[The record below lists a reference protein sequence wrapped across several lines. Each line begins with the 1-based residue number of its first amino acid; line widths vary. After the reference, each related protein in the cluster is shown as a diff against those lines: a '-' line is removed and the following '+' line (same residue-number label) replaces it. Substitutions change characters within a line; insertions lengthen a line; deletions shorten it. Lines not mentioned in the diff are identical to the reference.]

1 MLKKYWN
8 YISNR
13 HITGEMNKLEVIQ
26 AKVVNQFTFL
36 ISVFFIIDSVR
47 DWTFDLL
54 INFYIL
60 FTIGCLLLLS
70 FFFEKIRFN
79 SSVIFITCLIII
91 VLVFYY
97 SSKEGFDN
105 GLTFYYFPILTGV
118 LLVLNKKKDINLI
131 IAIYSVVFIFF
142 CISHIYDFRL
152 IRDGKPSN
160 IYLIKNVRITTFIQA
175 FALLILTGYFMI
187 SKHNKLVR
195 LYQQTIKSEM
205 IISELRKK
213 LSGTSHINIEDVVKL
228 AMENEV
234 AFIPAFRQFFP
245 DFYNNLMEINP
256 NMTNEEF
263 RFCALLKLGF
273 TTKDIAEYTHLTVRT
288 VQTKKSRLRKSFNIP
303 SETDLYVWIDG
314 F

>member
-1 MLKKYWN
+1 M
-8 YISNR
+8 
-13 HITGEMNKLEVIQ
+13 
-26 AKVVNQFTFL
+26 
-36 ISVFFIIDSVR
+36 
-47 DWTFDLL
+47 
-54 INFYIL
+54 
-60 FTIGCLLLLS
+60 
-70 FFFEKIRFN
+70 
-79 SSVIFITCLIII
+79 
-91 VLVFYY
+91 LVFYY

-131 IAIYSVVFIFF
+131 ITIYSLVFIFF
-142 CISHIYDFRL
+142 CVSHVYDFRL

-160 IYLIKNVRITTFIQA
+160 VYLIKNVRITTFIQA
-175 FALLILTGYFMI
+175 FVLLILTGYFML

-195 LYQQTIKSEM
+195 LYKQTIKSEK

-213 LSGTSHINIEDVVKL
+213 LNGTSHISIEDVVKL
-228 AMENEV
+228 AMDNEV

-303 SETDLYVWIDG
+303 SETDLYIWIDG